1 MQCPRRAP
9 TMVPISNVYRSGFNN
24 ISEIF
29 SRLKKPLKMNHPRM
43 NPDTK
48 RMEYHLRPKE
58 PIWKIT
64 GSTCQWTN
72 NISSIRKYINSPFRL
87 SIYNLVRPNNLQIY
101 AYFRISLYFTQV
113 FHDSWLKLKNEVCG
127 LTWFRRPREI
137 MLQSD

>member
-9 TMVPISNVYRSGFNN
+9 TMVPISNVYRSGSRSV
-24 ISEIF
+24 SEIF
-29 SRLKKPLKMNHPRM
+29 SRLKKLLKMNHPRM

-72 NISSIRKYINSPFRL
+72 NISNIRKYINSPFRL

-101 AYFRISLYFTQV
+101 AYFRNCSVSMAIFERGSCLQG
-113 FHDSWLKLKNEVCG
+113 C
-127 LTWFRRPREI
+127 RRHRNNLSI
-137 MLQSD
+137 YKI